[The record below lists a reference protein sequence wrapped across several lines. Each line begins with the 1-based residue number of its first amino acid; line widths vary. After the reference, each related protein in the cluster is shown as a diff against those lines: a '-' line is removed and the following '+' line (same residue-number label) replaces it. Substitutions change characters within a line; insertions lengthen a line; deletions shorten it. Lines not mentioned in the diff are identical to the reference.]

1 MYLTFKEW
9 FMSDVTPA
17 NSAPGGSRTDSRTVE
32 TNQQGLHERL
42 DDIVRKH
49 VSGPFQKPFHDATLE
64 TFYRLKEAWQA
75 DGRPLILDSC
85 CGVGESTVNL
95 AEHHPDAFILGL
107 DKSDMR
113 IEKHDSY
120 RRTADN
126 YRLARVDLNDFWR
139 LAVADG
145 WQLMHHYIL
154 YPNPWPKATHFKRRW
169 HGAAVFPYL
178 LMLGG
183 QLQMRS
189 NFPLY
194 LQEFQRALEVAGL
207 DGEFSPL
214 MMEAEDSDITPFE
227 RKYRLS
233 GQPLF
238 RLDADLNGFTLPWQK
253 DLKLPSA

>member
-1 MYLTFKEW
+1 
-9 FMSDVTPA
+9 MSSPNNA
-17 NSAPGGSRTDSRTVE
+17 RTDSRTVE

-42 DDIVRKH
+42 EAIVAKH
-49 VSGPFQKPFHDATLE
+49 LAGPFRKPYHDATLE
-64 TFYRLKEAWQA
+64 AFYRVKAAWQA

-95 AEHHPDAFILGL
+95 AERHPDGFVVGL
-107 DKSDMR
+107 DKSGCR
-113 IEKHDSY
+113 IDKHDSY
-120 RRTADN
+120 RREADN
-126 YRLARVDLNDFWR
+126 YLLARVDLNDFWR

-145 WQLMHHYIL
+145 WRPVYHYIL
-154 YPNPWPKATHFKRRW
+154 YPNPWPKATHIKRRW

-183 QLQMRS
+183 QLQLRS

-194 LQEFQRALEVAGL
+194 LQEFQQALAVAGL
-207 DGEFSPL
+207 QAEYSPL
-214 MMEAEDSDITPFE
+214 NFDGRDMTPFE

-238 RLDADLNGFTLPWQK
+238 RLDADLNGFSLPWQAG
-253 DLKLPSA
+253 LQLP

>member
-1 MYLTFKEW
+1 
-9 FMSDVTPA
+9 MSDSP
-17 NSAPGGSRTDSRTVE
+17 SRTDSRTVE

-42 DDIVRKH
+42 EEVVKKH
-49 VSGPFQKPFHDATLE
+49 LQGPFRKPCHDATVE
-64 TFYRLKEAWQA
+64 AVYRVKEAWQA

-95 AEHHPDAFILGL
+95 AERHPDAFILGL
-107 DKSDMR
+107 DKSDCR

-126 YRLARVDLNDFWR
+126 YLLARVDLNDFWR

-145 WQLMHHYIL
+145 WQPTHHYIL

-169 HGAAVFPYL
+169 HGAPVFPYL

-207 DGEFSPL
+207 AGEFSQL
-214 MMEAEDSDITPFE
+214 TFDGTDGDGKDLTPFE

-233 GQPLF
+233 GQSLY
-238 RLDADLNGFTLPWQK
+238 RLGADLSGFDLSWRDQLILPE
-253 DLKLPSA
+253 